1 VTGLHLG
8 LSAFCVVVALGLVVL
23 IVRDRPPGTV
33 TMVALAVLET
43 GLVVQL
49 VIGLGRVFGD
59 RGDLSV
65 AAYVG
70 YLVGA
75 LLILPIGFVWSA
87 GERSRSG
94 TAVLLVAVLALPVLF
109 LRLHDLWAAR

>member
-1 VTGLHLG
+1 MRSRASAWWSPSGWSSWSCATGCRAACR
-8 LSAFCVVVALGLVVL
+8 SS
-23 IVRDRPPGTV
+23 
-33 TMVALAVLET
+33 ALAILEA

-49 VIGLGRVFGD
+49 AIGLGRVFGEH
-59 RGDLSV
+59 GDLSV

-70 YLVGA
+70 YLVGS
-75 LLILPIGFVWSA
+75 LLILPIGLVWSA
-87 GERSRSG
+87 GERTRAG